1 LRFIPSQPTYLFDDQ
16 DPGLSPDYAPHHIR
30 GITAAVSHN
39 QVECTMLSNKEEV
52 ATLLEAL
59 PDDCSVED
67 IQYHLYVL
75 EKVRRGLERADT
87 EGTVS
92 QEDAEARLSRWII
105 E

>member
-1 LRFIPSQPTYLFDDQ
+1 MS
-16 DPGLSPDYAPHHIR
+16 S
-30 GITAAVSHN
+30 V
-39 QVECTMLSNKEEV
+39 KEEV

-75 EKVRRGLERADT
+75 ETVRRGLERADT
-87 EGTVS
+87 EGAVS
-92 QEDAEARLSRWII
+92 HEDAEARLSKWII